1 MSNAVVRPSMEELI
15 PVYQELLPR
24 QKIKALAKVSGVTLY
39 WRLFSPLIVLWG
51 FIYQRF
57 DTDHTC
63 DGFVSHL
70 YTGGADN
77 LDPDDS
83 HISPLSKRLKS
94 ENSSGY
100 CQGRIRLPLS
110 IIQGCLSY
118 TAKKIASWLPSREA
132 EGDQERGRWKG
143 FVVRLLDGTTFRLRP
158 LGNLVESYGQA
169 CNQHGASYWVVV
181 RSMVAFCLYSQS
193 VVSYAEGRTT
203 ISEQAMVKQLMEA
216 DPEEN
221 SLYVGDQGLGV
232 YQVVQIAH
240 HFSKK
245 VVLRVTRSVAQSL
258 QKRNSSARYLKP
270 GEERTVFWSPQRRN
284 KLEPGLPVL
293 PIEGRIIY
301 ARIETPGFR
310 PMDIYLF
317 TTLLDQELYSA
328 TEIVELYGQR
338 LRVEIDYRHIK
349 TTLEMEQFEVKSA
362 EMFRKELAAGLLTY
376 NLICGLM
383 VKAAQIGQLLPSQLS
398 FARCWRR
405 IRHTLFQGVPVW
417 VYEQGDVQNY
427 LLKRLAKCIIPHQ
440 PNKVRH
446 EPRKVRRRPAPF
458 PPLIGDRN
466 KARQEI
472 LDQFLEQAKT

>member
-1 MSNAVVRPSMEELI
+1 MSSAVVKPSIEELLPI
-15 PVYQELLPR
+15 YQELLPGSKVR
-24 QKIKALAKVSGVTLY
+24 ALAKLSGVKMY
-39 WRLFSPLIVLWG
+39 WRLFTPLIVLWG

-57 DTDHTC
+57 DPDHTC
-63 DGFVSHL
+63 DGYVSHL

-83 HISPLSKRLKS
+83 HMDPLSKRLKS

-100 CQGRIRLPLS
+100 CQGRSRLPLS

-118 TAKKIASWLPSREA
+118 TAQKIVSWLPRGES
-132 EGDQERGRWKG
+132 EGDQECGHWKG

-158 LGNLVESYGQA
+158 MGNLVANYGQA

-181 RSMVAFCLYSQS
+181 RSMAAFCLYSQS
-193 VVSYAEGRTT
+193 VVSYVEGRTT
-203 ISEQAMVKQLMEA
+203 ISEQAMVRLLMEA
-216 DPEEN
+216 DPEKN

-240 HFSKK
+240 HYGKK

-258 QKRNSSARYLKP
+258 QKRNSSARYLEP
-270 GEERTVFWSPQRRN
+270 GEERTVFWSPERRN
-284 KLEPGLPVL
+284 KLEPNFPVL

-301 ARIETPGFR
+301 TRIETPGFR

-317 TTLLDQELYSA
+317 TTLLDQELYLA

-338 LRVEIDYRHIK
+338 LRVEIDYRHVK
-349 TTLEMEQFEVKSA
+349 TTLEMEQFESKSA
-362 EMFRKELAAGLLTY
+362 EMFRKELAAGLLAY

-383 VKAAQIGQLLPSQLS
+383 VKAAKIGQLLPSQLS

-405 IRHTLFQGVPVW
+405 IRHALFQGVPVW
-417 VYEQGDVQNY
+417 VYELGDVQTY
-427 LLKRLAKCIIPHQ
+427 LLKRLAKCIIPCQ

-446 EPRKVRRRPAPF
+446 EPRRVRQRPAPF
-458 PPLIGDRN
+458 PPLIGDRG

-472 LDQFLEQAKT
+472 LDQFSANAKS